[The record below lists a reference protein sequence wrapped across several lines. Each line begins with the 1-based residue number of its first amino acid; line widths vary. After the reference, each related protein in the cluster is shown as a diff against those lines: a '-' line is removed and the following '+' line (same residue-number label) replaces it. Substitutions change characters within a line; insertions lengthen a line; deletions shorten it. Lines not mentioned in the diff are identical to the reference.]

1 MVLLQTSGAAGVP
14 MRRSACISGNQA
26 GNDCRNPGETL
37 PLCDRILKGMLAVGL
52 VQQAICIYLGLSA
65 EELLAAVV
73 RLGLPTPSDA
83 PMRRRGG
90 KNPWSDWQCEILVR
104 RWGENIHP
112 QSIAEEIGRSAGAV
126 RAKARRLGLFR
137 RNRKD
142 LIKRGPG
149 EVNAQPKSG
158 TEASVSVPL
167 FVDDSMARQSVSRNC
182 HRPRLRARRIVWND
196 DMDLE
201 VARRWFAWQ
210 CRFGIAKDLGLTEG
224 QVRSRANQMGLPA
237 RDREKIVP
245 DYVAGRPYDTSLE
258 KSVVRR
264 RCHEGRMYFWGPR
277 NGPHTSPKIM
287 KTRKYQQLR
296 SGLGEAWLRI

>member
-1 MVLLQTSGAAGVP
+1 MVLLQTSGTAGVP
-14 MRRSACISGNQA
+14 MRGSAFIDGDQA
-26 GNDCRNPGETL
+26 GNDRRFSGDGA
-37 PLCDRILKGMLAVGL
+37 PLRDRILKGMLAVGL

-83 PMRRRGG
+83 PMRKRGG

-112 QSIAEEIGRSAGAV
+112 QSIAEEIGRSVGAV

-137 RNRKD
+137 RNRAD
-142 LIKRGPG
+142 LIKR
-149 EVNAQPKSG
+149 VLDKMDAQRDNG
-158 TEASVSVPL
+158 TEAPVSAPFIVEESSVLPPAPKS
-167 FVDDSMARQSVSRNC
+167 SQ
-182 HRPRLRARRIVWND
+182 RLRFRPRRIVWND
-196 DMDLE
+196 DLDLE

-237 RDREKIVP
+237 RDRTKIVA
-245 DYVAGRPYDTSLE
+245 DYVEGRPYDTSLE

-264 RCHEGRMYFWGPR
+264 RCQEGRMYFWGPR

-287 KTRKYQQLR
+287 KTHKYQQLR
-296 SGLGEAWLRI
+296 GGLGEAWLRI